1 MEPASAQRK
10 QKSRIPAVLYYAYLL
25 RCADGSLYAG
35 CTNNLALRL
44 REHNHSPRG
53 ARYTRSRRPVELVY
67 AESFAALRP
76 ARRREAAFKALSRA
90 QKLAL
95 IQSLRHRPKKSGRGQ
110 PSPS

>member
-1 MEPASAQRK
+1 MPAPRK
-10 QKSRIPAVLYYAYLL
+10 QKSRTLTVLYYAYLL

-35 CTNNLALRL
+35 CTKDLVLRL

-76 ARRREAAFKALSRA
+76 ARRREAAFKALPRA

-95 IQSLRHRPKKSGRGQ
+95 IQSIRHRPKKSARRQ